1 MKSSPA
7 TLVYVHVSSCV
18 LPLRFQHREGES
30 VVCVGC
36 WSAAGHLEGGGRG
49 SEGML
54 GRGGRERE
62 SYFLRVK
69 LHEIFPFSNL
79 RFGSYY

>member
-7 TLVYVHVSSCV
+7 TLVYVHASSCV

-49 SEGML
+49 SEGGCFRPGESKRQDKDNGNAGTSEWGV
-54 GRGGRERE
+54 GR
-62 SYFLRVK
+62 LVW
-69 LHEIFPFSNL
+69 LL
-79 RFGSYY
+79 